1 MTPID
6 DIRIHFNPGQMALMN
21 FCLAFIMFGVAL
33 HITPADFRRIAEYPR
48 AFVVGLVAQW
58 LLLPAMTVLLLLA
71 WRPEPSV
78 ALGLMLIAACP
89 GGNISNY
96 VTHLGGGNVAL
107 SVTLT
112 STVTLLSIVVT
123 PFAFFAFS
131 MLIPG
136 TRHLIKSIDLDPQAM
151 LAVLFTILVLPLF
164 AGMAVRRILPRLTA
178 RISRPVSTLSL
189 VLFAGF
195 ILFALRANWHNMID
209 HADRVIA
216 LVIVHNLLA
225 LLLAYRWARAMR
237 LNRYDARAVSMET
250 GIQNA
255 GLGLVLIFNF
265 FPALGGMMLVA
276 AAWAIWDLI
285 SAFLLALIWSRR
297 PVNVPGRAI

>member
-48 AFVVGLVAQW
+48 AFLVGLASQW
-58 LLLPAMTVLLLLA
+58 LLLPGMTVVLLFI

-78 ALGLMLIAACP
+78 ALGLLLIAACP

-96 VTHLGGGNVAL
+96 VTHLGRGNVAL

-112 STVTLLSIVVT
+112 SSVTLLSVFLT
-123 PFAFFAFS
+123 PLSFFAFS
-131 MLIPG
+131 LLVPG

-151 LAVLFTILVLPLF
+151 LSVLITILVLPLM
-164 AGMAVRRILPRLTA
+164 AGMVVRHVLPRLTA
-178 RISRPVSTLSL
+178 RMSRPVSVLSL
-189 VLFAGF
+189 ILFAGF
-195 ILFALRANWHNMID
+195 ILFALRANWQNMID

-225 LLLAYRWARAMR
+225 LWLAYRWARAMR
-237 LNRYDARAVSMET
+237 LDRYDARAVSVET

-285 SAFLLALIWSRR
+285 SAFVLAIIWSRR
-297 PVNVPGRAI
+297 PVAEAGHSI

>member
-1 MTPID
+1 MMPID
-6 DIRIHFNPGQMALMN
+6 DIRIHFNTGQMALMN

-48 AFVVGLVAQW
+48 AFVVGLAAQW
-58 LLLPAMTVLLLLA
+58 LLLPVMTVILLLV

-112 STVTLLSIVVT
+112 SSVTLLSIFVT
-123 PFAFFAFS
+123 PFSFFVFS
-131 MLIPG
+131 WLVPG

-151 LAVLFTILVLPLF
+151 LSVLVTILVLPLF

-178 RISRPVSTLSL
+178 RISRPVSMLSL

-195 ILFALRANWHNMID
+195 ILFALRANWQNMLD

-225 LLLAYRWARAMR
+225 LVLAYQWARAMR
-237 LNRYDARAVSMET
+237 LNRYDARAVSVET

-297 PVNVPGRAI
+297 PVRVASQAN